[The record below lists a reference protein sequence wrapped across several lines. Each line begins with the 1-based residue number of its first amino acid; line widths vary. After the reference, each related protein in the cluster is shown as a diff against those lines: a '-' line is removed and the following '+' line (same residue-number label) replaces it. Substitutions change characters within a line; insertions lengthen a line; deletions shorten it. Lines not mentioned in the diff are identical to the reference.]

1 MLRRVLIPFAILVA
15 SLAAAC
21 SGDADPAPTATASP
35 VATAEASATAT
46 PTPEPRTLTFM
57 AGFRPQAN
65 LPFAAVYVADAQ
77 GFFAE
82 EGLTVEIQHSSGQ
95 DEHLKLLLEGSVHVT
110 TGTAAQAVRR
120 VEEGLPVVAVALFG
134 QRGDQGYV
142 ASEASG
148 ITSPAD
154 FAGRSVGFK
163 AGVVPA
169 ELLGMLKGAGLT
181 TEDVDLVSVGFDP
194 RVFMEGEVDIYPVF
208 LNNEPDTIRRAGMA
222 INVIDP
228 HDFGVPTLGLTFLV
242 TRDTLADG
250 DVVERFLRATMRATA
265 WIEANRDAAVEIVLR
280 HAEGADAEHQRFLL
294 DTELA
299 NAARAD
305 GMGRATLDQWQ
316 ALAGL
321 LREFEVITSDVDV
334 SRVFAGETIDG
345 LYERGEIR

>member
-1 MLRRVLIPFAILVA
+1 MLRRVLLPAAFLIA

-21 SGDADPAPTATASP
+21 GSDGGSPTPASTAAP
-35 VATAEASATAT
+35 AATEAAATV
-46 PTPEPRTLTFM
+46 TPEPRTLTFM

-82 EGLTVEIQHSSGQ
+82 EGLTVNIQHSSGQ
-95 DEHLKLLLEGSVHVT
+95 DEHLKLLLEGSVQVT

-120 VEEGLPVVAVALFG
+120 VEEDLPVVAVALFG

-142 ASEASG
+142 ASTASG

-154 FAGRSVGFK
+154 FKGRSVGFK

-169 ELLGMLKGAGLT
+169 ELLAMLKGAGLT
-181 TEDVDLVSVGFDP
+181 RNDVNLVSVGFDP
-194 RVFMEGEVDIYPVF
+194 RVFMEGQVDVYPVF

-228 HDFGVPTLGLTFLV
+228 HEFGVPTLGLTYLV

-265 WIEANRDAAVEIVLR
+265 WIEANRDAAVQIVLR

-305 GMGRATLDQWQ
+305 GMGRATLDQWR
-316 ALAGL
+316 ALANL
-321 LREFEVITSDVDV
+321 LREFDVIDSDVDV
-334 SRVFAGETIDG
+334 SRVFDGSIIDG